1 MNIKNQKDES
11 LVQEILEAAK
21 ILFSQYGLKK
31 TTMEDVGKAIGKG
44 KSTLYYYYPGKTE
57 LFEAVVNDELKKMLQ
72 DIRIAI
78 NKETTS
84 TGKLEAFLLTRL
96 KMKEK
101 VENLSQVVYNDI
113 FNNLADICRIKAQF
127 ETLQVDFIREIV
139 VGGIQSGEFRD
150 MPSEEITFFSNWT
163 AAAFSGLELP
173 LSTSRS
179 LVCTENSCKKIINFI
194 LFGIGYSG
202 KK

>member
-1 MNIKNQKDES
+1 MDIKNQNDES
-11 LVQEILEAAK
+11 LCQEILEAAK
-21 ILFSQYGLKK
+21 VLFSQYGLKK
-31 TTMEDVGKAIGKG
+31 TTMDDVGKAIGKG
-44 KSTLYYYYPGKTE
+44 KSTLYYYYTSKTE

-78 NKETTS
+78 NQETTA
-84 TGKLEAFLLTRL
+84 TEKLKAFLLTRL

-113 FNNLADICRIKAQF
+113 FESLTDICRIKVHF
-127 ETLQVDFIREIV
+127 ETLQVEFIREIV

-150 MPSEEITFFSNWT
+150 MSPEEITFFSNWS

-173 LSTSRS
+173 LSTSKL
-179 LVCTENSCKKIINFI
+179 LVSTEISCEKIINFV
-194 LFGIGYSG
+194 LFGIGHNN